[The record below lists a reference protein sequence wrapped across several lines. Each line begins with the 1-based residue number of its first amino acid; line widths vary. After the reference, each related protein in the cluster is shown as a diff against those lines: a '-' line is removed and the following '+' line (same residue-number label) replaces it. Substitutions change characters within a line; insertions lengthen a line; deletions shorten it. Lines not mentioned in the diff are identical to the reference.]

1 MDIEKQIIQEYKIWH
16 SQLPDHMEPLNTSS
30 GSNRMYYRLKS
41 GDQLVIATYN
51 KDIRENEAFFYLNRF
66 FRSREIKIP
75 ELYHVSADKCIYFQQ
90 DVGDVCLLDK
100 LKNEGLSQE
109 VKGLYH
115 KSLLMV
121 LKMQTSAY
129 GLDFNKCYPRPSFD
143 TQSIL
148 WDLNY
153 FKYYFLKVS
162 GIEFDEQLLEND
174 FHQLAKTIA
183 AKNDEPYFM
192 FRDFQARNIQI
203 FNGEPWFIDFQGGRR
218 GPLAYDVASL
228 LFQASANLPQ
238 DFRNELLDYYFFQV
252 PEYHKNSRKNFDK
265 EFNRILL
272 IRIIQVLG
280 AYGFRGL
287 IEGKTYFKNSIP
299 NALDNLHDL
308 LFQIDEELD
317 IQYLLKILHGLIQ
330 IKNNFVD

>member
-1 MDIEKQIIQEYKIWH
+1 MDIEKQILQEYKIWQ
-16 SQLPDHMEPLNTSS
+16 SKEPDHMEALNTES
-30 GSNRMYYRLKS
+30 GSNRMYFRLTKD
-41 GDQLVIATYN
+41 DQSLIATYN
-51 KDIRENEAFFYLNRF
+51 QDVRENEAFFYLNIF
-66 FRSREIKIP
+66 FRSREIRIP
-75 ELYHVSADKCIYFQQ
+75 KLFHVSNDRCIYFQD

-100 LKNEGLSQE
+100 LKKEGLSPE
-109 VKGLYH
+109 VKGLYN
-115 KSLLMV
+115 KSLVML

-129 GLDFNKCYPRPSFD
+129 GLDFTKCYPRPSFD

-174 FHQLAKTIA
+174 FQELAKVIA

-203 FNGEPWFIDFQGGRR
+203 HNGEPWFIDFQGGRR
-218 GPLAYDVASL
+218 GPLGYDVASL
-228 LFQASANLPQ
+228 LYQASADLPQ
-238 DFRNELLDYYFFQV
+238 DFRNELLDHYFYHL
-252 PEYHKNSRKNFDK
+252 PDYHKSSREKFNK
-265 EFNRILL
+265 EFHRILL

-287 IEGKTYFKNSIP
+287 IEGKSYFKNSIP
-299 NALDNLHDL
+299 NALDNLHTL
-308 LFQIDEELD
+308 LFQLDEELN
-317 IQYLLKILHGLIQ
+317 IHYFLKILHGLVQ
-330 IKNNFVD
+330 IKNNFED